1 MSKVK
6 KIILILVMIV
16 IGTGIMLVADWYRFT
31 LWGSIDSRRGVYG
44 NPHLEIWIDINAR
57 MPAPVRQWA
66 CRVLREREKQVLG
79 GQNTLPFYSCQPDF
93 GLYPTPAS
101 RAEAILRSMAHGATA
116 SAIRRGAATEGQK
129 PALVACIA
137 SALDQRI
144 SAEQRTALNDNKLT
158 ADILVPLNAASHAA
172 SQDCLAKAAR

>member
-1 MSKVK
+1 MLKLRK
-6 KIILILVMIV
+6 YILILFVTVTGAAVLFIV
-16 IGTGIMLVADWYRFT
+16 DWFRFT
-31 LWGSIDSRRGVYG
+31 MWGSIDPRRGVYG

-57 MPAPVRQWA
+57 MPGPARQWA

-101 RAEAILRSMAHGATA
+101 KAEAILRSMAHGAVA
-116 SAIRRGAATEGQK
+116 SAIRRGAATEAQK
-129 PALVACIA
+129 PTLVACIA

-144 SAEQRTALNDNKLT
+144 SAEQRTALNENKLN
-158 ADILVPLNAASHAA
+158 ADILVPLNAVSHAA